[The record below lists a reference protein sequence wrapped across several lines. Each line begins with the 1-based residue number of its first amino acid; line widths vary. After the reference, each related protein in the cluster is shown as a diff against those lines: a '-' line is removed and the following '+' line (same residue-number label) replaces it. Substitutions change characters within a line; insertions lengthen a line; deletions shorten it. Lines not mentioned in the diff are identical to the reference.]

1 MEQIITG
8 FRTIKDVEK
17 TLEALEKQGYIWAT
31 KYKASP
37 DLSWIN
43 FFKEYQ
49 ENWWF
54 YINYKNEFWFWN
66 INSSWR
72 LSEKINF
79 NLIIIE

>member
-49 ENWWF
+49 EN
-54 YINYKNEFWFWN
+54 
-66 INSSWR
+66 
-72 LSEKINF
+72 
-79 NLIIIE
+79 